1 MKKTLLTLFLFSSV
15 LLCNAKGTLTKDIPY
30 RPENQPGTERC
41 RLDVYAP
48 DSAKNLPVVIWWHG
62 GGLTGGNKN
71 VPKELRDDR
80 AMVIAPAYRLMP
92 AVPIDSCLS
101 DAAAAVAWAVENA
114 SRFGGDPRRII
125 ISGHSAGAYLS
136 LMMALDKQWLAA
148 HGIDADSLEGVVALS
163 PQTITHF
170 AHRDNQGI
178 KALTPTI
185 DKYAPL
191 YHVRGNAAPITLITG
206 DAELELYGRYEE
218 NAYLWRMLRLNGHTS
233 NKLLKV
239 DGFDHGTMVRPGLQ
253 LLRRAY

>member
-1 MKKTLLTLFLFSSV
+1 MKKALLTLVLFSSV

-30 RPENQPGTERC
+30 RPESQAGTERC

-80 AMVIAPAYRLMP
+80 ALVIAPAYRLMP
-92 AVPIDSCLS
+92 SVPIDSCLS

-125 ISGHSAGAYLS
+125 ISGHSAGGYLT
-136 LMMALDKQWLAA
+136 LMMALDKQWLGAY
-148 HGIDADSLEGVVALS
+148 GIDADSLEAVVPLS

-170 AHRDNQGI
+170 AHRHSQGI
-178 KALTPTI
+178 GELTPTI

-191 YHVRGNAAPITLITG
+191 YHVRKNVAPITLITG
-206 DAELELYGRYEE
+206 DAELELFGRYEE
-218 NAYLWRMLRLNGHTS
+218 NAYLWRMLRLNGNT
-233 NKLLKV
+233 NTKLLKI
-239 DGFDHGTMVRPGLQ
+239 DGFDHGAMGHPGLL
-253 LLRRAY
+253 LLRKTY